1 MKGLLV
7 KDFKL
12 MKVQKNFYF
21 LLIAIFIVF
30 EILNYD
36 VSFAIGFVNFAT
48 SMFTLS
54 TISYDEFDNGSAFL
68 FTLPISRKSYVAE
81 KYVLALLLSLGSWAI
96 TVLLA
101 IVLTKSQVSETLVPA
116 VIIFIA
122 VLVLQA
128 VMLPIQIKF
137 GGEKGR
143 IALIAVVS
151 LLALVCIGIGKL
163 LEMLGV
169 DIFTALDHLP
179 SVSTGVLLIIA
190 AAVVAVIL
198 LISMQIS
205 ISIMNKKEF

>member
-81 KYVLALLLSLGSWAI
+81 KYVFALLLSLGSWAI

-101 IVLTKSQVSETLVPA
+101 IVLTKSPASETLVPA

>member
-12 MKVQKNFYF
+12 MKVQRNFFF
-21 LLIAIFIVF
+21 LLIAIFIAYAIV
-30 EILNYD
+30 YD
-36 VSFAIGFVNFAT
+36 DVTFMIGFVTFGM

-68 FTLPISRKSYVAE
+68 LTLPISRKSYAEE
-81 KYVLALLLSLGSWAI
+81 KYVLALLLSLGSWII

-101 IVLTKSQVSETLVPA
+101 IVLTKSPASETLVPA

>member
-12 MKVQKNFYF
+12 MKVQRNFFF
-21 LLIAIFIVF
+21 LLIAIFIAYAIV
-30 EILNYD
+30 YD
-36 VSFAIGFVNFAT
+36 DVTFMIGFVTFGM

-68 FTLPISRKSYVAE
+68 FTLPISRKSYAEE
-81 KYVLALLLSLGSWAI
+81 KYVFALLLSLGSWVI

-101 IVLTKSQVSETLVPA
+101 IVLTKSPASETLVPA

-190 AAVVAVIL
+190 AAVVAAIL
-198 LISMQIS
+198 LISMRIS
-205 ISIMNKKEF
+205 IAIMNKKEF

>member
-12 MKVQKNFYF
+12 MKVQRNFFF
-21 LLIAIFIVF
+21 LLIAIFIAYAIV
-30 EILNYD
+30 YD
-36 VSFAIGFVNFAT
+36 DVTFMIGFVTFGM

-68 FTLPISRKSYVAE
+68 FTLPISRKSYAEE
-81 KYVLALLLSLGSWAI
+81 KYVLALLLSLGSWII

-101 IVLTKSQVSETLVPA
+101 IILTKSPTSETLVPA
-116 VIIFIA
+116 AIIFLAMLI
-122 VLVLQA
+122 LQA
-128 VMLPIQIKF
+128 VMIPLQIKF

>member
-36 VSFAIGFVNFAT
+36 VSFAIGFVTFAT

-68 FTLPISRKSYVAE
+68 LTLPISRKSYAAE
-81 KYVLALLLSLGSWAI
+81 KYVFALLLSLGSWVI

-101 IVLTKSQVSETLVPA
+101 IVLTKSPASETLVPA

-151 LLALVCIGIGKL
+151 LLALVCIGIWKL

>member
-12 MKVQKNFYF
+12 MKVQRNFFF
-21 LLIAIFIVF
+21 LLIAIFIAYAIV
-30 EILNYD
+30 YD
-36 VSFAIGFVNFAT
+36 DVTFMIGFVTFGM

-68 FTLPISRKSYVAE
+68 LTLPISRKSYAEE
-81 KYVLALLLSLGSWAI
+81 KYVLALLLSLGSWII

-101 IVLTKSQVSETLVPA
+101 IILTKSPASETLVPA

-151 LLALVCIGIGKL
+151 LLALVCIGIWKL
-163 LEMLGV
+163 LEILGV

>member
-1 MKGLLV
+1 M
-7 KDFKL
+7 
-12 MKVQKNFYF
+12 
-21 LLIAIFIVF
+21 
-30 EILNYD
+30 
-36 VSFAIGFVNFAT
+36 
-48 SMFTLS
+48 
-54 TISYDEFDNGSAFL
+54 
-68 FTLPISRKSYVAE
+68 
-81 KYVLALLLSLGSWAI
+81 
-96 TVLLA
+96 
-101 IVLTKSQVSETLVPA
+101 
-116 VIIFIA
+116 IIFIA

>member
-12 MKVQKNFYF
+12 MKVQRNFFF
-21 LLIAIFIVF
+21 LLIAIFIAYAIV
-30 EILNYD
+30 YD
-36 VSFAIGFVNFAT
+36 DVTFMIGFVTFGM

-68 FTLPISRKSYVAE
+68 LTLPISRKSYAEE
-81 KYVLALLLSLGSWAI
+81 KYVLALLLSLGSWII

-101 IVLTKSQVSETLVPA
+101 IILTKSPASETLVPA
-116 VIIFIA
+116 AIIFIA

-190 AAVVAVIL
+190 AAVAAAIL
-198 LISMQIS
+198 LISMRIS
-205 ISIMNKKEF
+205 IAIMNKKEF

>member
-7 KDFKL
+7 KDLKL
-12 MKVQKNFYF
+12 MKMQRNFF
-21 LLIAIFIVF
+21 LLFIGLFV
-30 EILNYD
+30 
-36 VSFAIGFVNFAT
+36 VFAIVNEEVAFMIGIVT
-48 SMFTLS
+48 FGMSMFSLS

-81 KYVLALLLSLGSWAI
+81 KYVFALLLSLGSWAI

-101 IVLTKSQVSETLVPA
+101 IVLTKSPASETLVPA
-116 VIIFIA
+116 AIIFIA
-122 VLVLQA
+122 MLILQA
-128 VMLPIQIKF
+128 VMLPLQIKF

-163 LEMLGV
+163 LEILGV
-169 DIFTALDHLP
+169 DIFTALDRLP

-190 AAVVAVIL
+190 VAVVAAIL

>member
-12 MKVQKNFYF
+12 MKVQRNFFF
-21 LLIAIFIVF
+21 LLIAIFIAYAIV
-30 EILNYD
+30 YD
-36 VSFAIGFVNFAT
+36 DVTFMIGFVTFGM

-68 FTLPISRKSYVAE
+68 FTLPISRKSYAEE
-81 KYVLALLLSLGSWAI
+81 KYVFALLLSLGSWVI

-101 IVLTKSQVSETLVPA
+101 IVLTKSPASETLVPA

-128 VMLPIQIKF
+128 VMIPLQIKF

>member
-190 AAVVAVIL
+190 AAVVVVIL

>member
-12 MKVQKNFYF
+12 MKVQRNFFF
-21 LLIAIFIVF
+21 LLIAIFIAYAIV
-30 EILNYD
+30 YD
-36 VSFAIGFVNFAT
+36 DVTFMIGFVTFGM

-68 FTLPISRKSYVAE
+68 FTLPISRKSYAEE
-81 KYVLALLLSLGSWAI
+81 KYVFALLLSLGSWVI

-101 IVLTKSQVSETLVPA
+101 IVLTKSPASETLVPA